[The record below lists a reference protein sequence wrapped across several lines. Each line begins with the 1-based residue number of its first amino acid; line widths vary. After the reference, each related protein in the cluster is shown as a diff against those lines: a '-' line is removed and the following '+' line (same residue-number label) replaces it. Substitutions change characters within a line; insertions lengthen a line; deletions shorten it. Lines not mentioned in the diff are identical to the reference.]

1 MELLYFNRQNNYNFS
16 RVKDDRVLLE
26 WEEEQ
31 QSFSMANT
39 TLCDS
44 GTYELHVSTYYLS
57 KTFEV
62 KVKVV
67 GRLNN

>member
-1 MELLYFNRQNNYNFS
+1 MRLITLYGQNNYNYS
-16 RVKDDRVLLE
+16 RLNDDRVLLE
-26 WEEEQ
+26 WEEHQ